1 MKHWIMN
8 RYDFLIGLG
17 AADTHVLNLFNAV
30 QLLKL
35 KIVYGDREAGRVA
48 LVELADANGRCRGL
62 APRYTIGWR
71 F

>member
-1 MKHWIMN
+1 MN

-35 KIVYGDREAGRVA
+35 KIV
-48 LVELADANGRCRGL
+48 
-62 APRYTIGWR
+62 
-71 F
+71 